1 MDSVATMVEALQFAW
16 PLALLLLSLP
26 ALLHLLSRG
35 KPSINSQGSSDVS
48 AAPALLM
55 PQFSAV
61 RQVMESRGFGQAR
74 HKPPSWRLWML
85 TASWIFLCVSLTRPQ
100 WHGEPVPLDTSA
112 RDLLLTV
119 DISPSMQEP
128 DMVLKG
134 YQTDRLTALKQ
145 VVSDFLKQRDGDR
158 VGLILFGA
166 KPYIQAPLTFDLATV
181 EQLLYE
187 SQIGLAGN
195 ATAIGDAIGL
205 GIKRLRE
212 RPADARVM
220 VLLTDGA
227 ELGSEVDPIKA
238 AELAREAGLRIYT
251 IGLGADEAYRAGL
264 FGRQRYN
271 PSADLDENLLRHI
284 AQTTGGEFYRARS
297 TSELELVY
305 EAINQLEPVRQDGR
319 IFRPVTEYFWV
330 PLIGALLLLIV
341 ALLPVPRRLRA
352 VLVRIRDRQKV
363 QA

>member
-1 MDSVATMVEALQFAW
+1 
-16 PLALLLLSLP
+16 
-26 ALLHLLSRG
+26 
-35 KPSINSQGSSDVS
+35 
-48 AAPALLM
+48 
-55 PQFSAV
+55 
-61 RQVMESRGFGQAR
+61 
-74 HKPPSWRLWML
+74 
-85 TASWIFLCVSLTRPQ
+85 
-100 WHGEPVPLDTSA
+100 
-112 RDLLLTV
+112 
-119 DISPSMQEP
+119 
-128 DMVLKG
+128 MVLQG

-205 GIKRLRE
+205 AIKRLRD
-212 RPADARVM
+212 RPAEARVM

-238 AELAREAGLRIYT
+238 AELAKEAGLRIYT

-271 PSADLDENLLRHI
+271 PSADLDESLLRHI
-284 AQTTGGEFYRARS
+284 AQSTGGEYYRARS

-305 EAINQLEPVRQDGR
+305 EAINQLEPVMQDGR
-319 IFRPVTEYFWV
+319 IFRPVTEYYWV
-330 PLIGALLLLIV
+330 PLIGALILLLI
-341 ALLPVPRRLRA
+341 ALLPLPARLRMVFTQLRNQRRTEA
-352 VLVRIRDRQKV
+352 S
-363 QA
+363 